1 MIAYLII
8 WEQIQGVLEWLLNTY
23 YGWVGNW
30 GWAIVLL
37 TVTVRLAMFPLTINQ
52 LRSTAGMQA
61 IQPKVKQIQN
71 KYKGKTSRED
81 SQAKQAEIM
90 ALYKENK
97 INPFASC
104 LPLVLQI
111 PIFIGLNSVLR
122 WHVHPTGNKGF
133 LFINDIFVEMKDLPH
148 GQELFITGIYL
159 VSMLGTSLLFSLIP
173 DKKQRY
179 MFAGMAVVF
188 ALFIKNFTV
197 GLVIYW
203 ITTNL
208 WTIGQQ
214 GLIKS
219 TMGHH
224 FPHLQTSPKVTT
236 KSSATGGPRARV
248 ASRRRRAAAIRRR
261 TPAVRSRVA
270 GASAAE
276 NSSERRHSDRGHR

>member
-8 WEQIQGVLEWLLNTY
+8 WEQIQGALEWLLNTY

-37 TVTVRLAMFPLTINQ
+37 TVTVRLLMFPLTINQ

-111 PIFIGLNSVLR
+111 PIFIGLNSVCAGTCTPPATR
-122 WHVHPTGNKGF
+122 ASCSST
-133 LFINDIFVEMKDLPH
+133 
-148 GQELFITGIYL
+148 
-159 VSMLGTSLLFSLIP
+159 TSLW
-173 DKKQRY
+173 R
-179 MFAGMAVVF
+179 
-188 ALFIKNFTV
+188 
-197 GLVIYW
+197 
-203 ITTNL
+203 
-208 WTIGQQ
+208 
-214 GLIKS
+214 
-219 TMGHH
+219 
-224 FPHLQTSPKVTT
+224 
-236 KSSATGGPRARV
+236 
-248 ASRRRRAAAIRRR
+248 
-261 TPAVRSRVA
+261 
-270 GASAAE
+270 
-276 NSSERRHSDRGHR
+276 